1 MSYFIVNEKCNGCL
15 SCVENCPANA
25 LGFKDNDKSRIILHN
40 MARCVR
46 CANCWRIC
54 PQEAIEFQHFL
65 ENEWDEVVA
74 LGLVH
79 CKVCGEPIY
88 TADLEET
95 ISENVGRELDHL
107 CPKHKYADFAVK
119 QALFLHKKREIRGLK
134 NDCRGSETY

>member
-1 MSYFIVNEKCNGCL
+1 MSYFIVNDKCNGCL

-25 LGFKDNDKSRIILHN
+25 LTWQDDNEKRTLLHN

-65 ENEWDEVVA
+65 ENKWDEVVS

-79 CKVCGEPIY
+79 CKICGEPIY
-88 TADLEET
+88 TSDLEKT
-95 ISENVGRELDHL
+95 LSENIGRELDHL
-107 CPKHKYADFAVK
+107 CPKHKYADFAAR
-119 QALFLHKKREIRGLK
+119 QALMKPQKRG
-134 NDCRGSETY
+134 

>member
-1 MSYFIVNEKCNGCL
+1 MSYFIVNDKCNGCL

-25 LGFKDNDKSRIILHN
+25 LSWQDDDKQRTILHN

-46 CANCWRIC
+46 CANCWRVC

-79 CKVCGEPIY
+79 CKICGEPIY
-88 TADLEET
+88 TADLEKT
-95 ISENVGRELDHL
+95 LSENIGRELDHL
-107 CPKHKYADFAVK
+107 CPKHKYADFAAR
-119 QALFLHKKREIRGLK
+119 QALMKPQKRG
-134 NDCRGSETY
+134 